1 MAMTQ
6 ERKRDFTQHWSS
18 IKPMILNVKPIFQW
32 PFQEPI
38 DWRYRFH
45 IFLVYFSGLN
55 FKIQDS
61 QELSG
66 ANLESNHWIQ
76 DSIFQIPR
84 NSLEQILNPTPG
96 FKIQDSRFP
105 GTLWSKSWIQPQDS
119 RFKIPRNSLEQIL
132 NPTPGFKIQDSRFP
146 GTLWSKSWIQPQDFK
161 IQDSQELFGANF
173 ESNPRI
179 QDSRFPGTLWS
190 KSWIHLE
197 SWIQDFLQRVPGNL
211 ESWILDSRFAGKSP
225 QESWILN
232 PGNPRIQDSRFP
244 GTLWSKSW
252 IQPQDSRFKIPRNS
266 LEQILN
272 PSWIL
277 DSRFPAKSPWESWI
291 LNPGFKICWKES
303 PGILNLESRGWIQD
317 LDSRFAQKS
326 LWESWILNPS
336 NLQWHCN
343 AIASWIGVKEVK
355 AAKRSVLG
363 GGTIFLCIYVNGGRD
378 INGARQGKY
387 MTIWY
392 HMISFSACIQIP
404 FPLTLRTSL
413 LHLNSFWNEAE

>member
-61 QELSG
+61 QDLSG
-66 ANLESNHWIQ
+66 ANLESNHW
-76 DSIFQIPR
+76 
-84 NSLEQILNPTPG
+84 
-96 FKIQDSRFP
+96 IQDSRFP

-132 NPTPGFKIQDSRFP
+132 NPTPGFKIQDS
-146 GTLWSKSWIQPQDFK
+146 
-161 IQDSQELFGANF
+161 QELFGANL

-232 PGNPRIQDSRFP
+232 
-244 GTLWSKSW
+244 
-252 IQPQDSRFKIPRNS
+252 
-266 LEQILN
+266 
-272 PSWIL
+272 
-277 DSRFPAKSPWESWI
+277 
-291 LNPGFKICWKES
+291 
-303 PGILNLESRGWIQD
+303 LESRGWIQD

-326 LWESWILNPS
+326 LWESWILNPGFKICWKES
-336 NLQWHCN
+336 VGILNLESIQLAMALQRHC
-343 AIASWIGVKEVK
+343 KLDRCQ
-355 AAKRSVLG
+355 RSQGSKKVGLG
-363 GGTIFLCIYVNGGRD
+363 GGYHIYIYIVHKMLHCTLIWARTIIWRSEIRCAVTFACLNCGERPIPPIPTYV
-378 INGARQGKY
+378 
-387 MTIWY
+387 
-392 HMISFSACIQIP
+392 SFSAMAETTMSEP
-404 FPLTLRTSL
+404 TLSSHLSSKITCLRNERDL
-413 LHLNSFWNEAE
+413 LEGFMWEGTPSNPNHSVYE

>member
-61 QELSG
+61 QELSE
-66 ANLESNHWIQ
+66 ANLESNHW
-76 DSIFQIPR
+76 
-84 NSLEQILNPTPG
+84 
-96 FKIQDSRFP
+96 IQDSRFP

-132 NPTPGFKIQDSRFP
+132 SPTPG
-146 GTLWSKSWIQPQDFK
+146 FK
-161 IQDSQELFGANF
+161 IQDSQELFGANL

-232 PGNPRIQDSRFP
+232 PGVGFKIWIQDLLKRVS
-244 GTLWSKSW
+244 G
-252 IQPQDSRFKIPRNS
+252 N
-266 LEQILN
+266 LE
-272 PSWIL
+272 SWIL
-277 DSRFPAKSPWESWI
+277 DSRFAGKSPQESW
-291 LNPGFKICWKES
+291 
-303 PGILNLESRGWIQD
+303 ILNLESRGWIQD

-326 LWESWILNPS
+326 LWESWILNPGFKICWKES
-336 NLQWHCN
+336 VGILNLESIQLAMALQRHC
-343 AIASWIGVKEVK
+343 KLDRCQ
-355 AAKRSVLG
+355 RSQGSKKVGLG
-363 GGTIFLCIYVNGGRD
+363 GGTIYIYIYQNDIKLISKWYQSSRHAKIGFHFQQPRPWPNGPEVC
-378 INGARQGKY
+378 
-387 MTIWY
+387 
-392 HMISFSACIQIP
+392 H
-404 FPLTLRTSL
+404 
-413 LHLNSFWNEAE
+413 

>member
-96 FKIQDSRFP
+96 FKIQDSQELFGANLESNPRIQDSRFP

-132 NPTPGFKIQDSRFP
+132 NPTPGFQDSRFP
-146 GTLWSKSWIQPQDFK
+146 GTLWSKF
-161 IQDSQELFGANF
+161 
-173 ESNPRI
+173 
-179 QDSRFPGTLWS
+179 
-190 KSWIHLE
+190 
-197 SWIQDFLQRVPGNL
+197 
-211 ESWILDSRFAGKSP
+211 
-225 QESWILN
+225 
-232 PGNPRIQDSRFP
+232 
-244 GTLWSKSW
+244 W
-252 IQPQDSRFKIPRNS
+252 IQPQDSRFEIPRNS

-303 PGILNLESRGWIQD
+303 PGILNLESREPQDSRFKIPRNSLEQILNPTPGFKIQDSQKLFGANLESILNPGFKISCKESLGILNLESWIQD
-317 LDSRFAQKS
+317 LLERVPRNLESWIQGLDSRFGFKICSKES
-326 LWESWILNPS
+326 LGILNLES
-336 NLQWHCN
+336 IQLAMALQRHC
-343 AIASWIGVKEVK
+343 KLDRCQ
-355 AAKRSVLG
+355 RSQGSKKVGLG